1 MNQTFEVFTI
11 LFCSGFNFPFVASV
25 AIFLS
30 ITELFM
36 NPELLD
42 LLTNFFSF
50 LFAWSIL
57 FVNLLYLDV
66 VKYLHSMSDI
76 FPSKSTFLNR
86 LATSV
91 IAFLTALKSVAV
103 TKPVILGIYL
113 QSP

>member
-1 MNQTFEVFTI
+1 
-11 LFCSGFNFPFVASV
+11 
-25 AIFLS
+25 
-30 ITELFM
+30 M

-76 FPSKSTFLNR
+76 FSSKSTFLNR
-86 LATSV
+86 LVTSV
-91 IAFLTALKSVAV
+91 IAFLTALKAVAV